1 MTFHAVYPR
10 EATLQSL
17 FAVHVLRAP
26 ESDAIVFGAERLTYT
41 ELDRRSNRLAHHLI
55 GLGVEPGALVGV
67 CLERSAELIVSLL
80 AVVKAGAA
88 YLPLDPGYPA
98 ERLRWML
105 ADSGA
110 KVVISRAM
118 LEGLES
124 GCDAPLPERGSA
136 LDLAYV
142 MYTSGSTG
150 LPKGVAIPHR
160 GIVRLVVGTDY
171 LSLGPDDR
179 MLQAS
184 TPSFDAS
191 TFEIWGALLNGACLV
206 GLPRE
211 VTLSPRELAAALR
224 RERITALLLTTALF
238 HQVVREVPG
247 AFRTVRQAFL
257 GGEAADPHLLRE
269 VLAHGAPG
277 RLVNLYGP
285 TESTVVAT
293 AQEVKNVPEGAASV
307 PIGRAIANTEAHEV
321 DGELLV
327 GGDGLARGYWNR
339 PDVTAERFVPNPFAG
354 PADAGSRLYRTGD
367 LVAAREDGAFDFLG
381 RLDQQVKIRG
391 FRIEPGE
398 IEGALAA
405 HPAVRQACVDVRR
418 DAAGEK
424 RLVAWAVAG
433 SAGGIDRAELRRFL
447 SERLPAHMV
456 PSAVVLLDTLPL
468 TPNGKLDRAALPDPD
483 RESAGLEEHVAPRT
497 AMEERLSGLFRELLN
512 VERPGVH
519 DDFFALGGHSLL
531 AGRLISRVRAELG
544 IELPLRD
551 VYEASTVAGL
561 AERAALAGRA
571 ERPPIAPADRGR
583 PIPLSFQQ
591 ERVWFLNELSPG
603 GNIAYNF
610 QATIRLRG
618 PLDPGVLAATLT
630 EIVRRHEVFRTRFP
644 AVDGSPVQ
652 EPLPPFPI
660 RLPVADL
667 SALPA
672 GKAEEEAEALVRLE
686 MRQPFDLL
694 EVPLVRWLLIVHAP
708 EDHTLVQVEHH
719 FVHDGWSFARML
731 LEIRELYPALAGGR
745 PSPLPEPELQ
755 YADFAAWQRSW
766 MQGEVLRRHVDHWVG
781 VLAGAP
787 AYLDLPAD
795 RPRPPVQSFRGALV
809 RIAMDPALGHRV
821 RAFARERGATLYTSM
836 LAGFSLLM
844 HRLSG
849 QDDLVVGTAA
859 ADRPVA
865 ELEPMIG
872 MMVNTL
878 PLRVRFA
885 GSPTFAELAAQAQA
899 VALDA
904 YGWQDV
910 PLERVLEALAPVRDP
925 SRNPLFQ
932 VMFSFHDSPVPDLD
946 FCGLHGE
953 VTYRHNGSA
962 KNDLNIIG
970 IPRAEQRVG
979 REARPEDDVILLMW
993 EYAADLFD
1001 EATMLRM
1008 VGQYQR
1014 LLSAALDEPDR
1025 CADELPLLTAEE
1037 ARQVL
1042 VEWNRTEIPLETGL
1056 CVHERVARRAE
1067 EAPDALAVDSLTYG
1081 ELVRRARNLA
1091 CQLVRL
1097 GVEPESRVGVF
1108 AERSPEMVTGLLA
1121 VLNAGGA
1128 YLPIDPAYPPDRIAF
1143 VLDDARAPVLL
1154 TTSALAGRVPVYGGR
1169 VLLLDEDLMEEI
1181 PGAGPLP
1188 EVDPGQLA
1196 YVIYTSGST
1205 GRPKGVQI
1213 EHRSLLNLVEW
1224 HQREYSVGPAD
1235 RATLVASP
1243 GFDASVWEIWPY
1255 LTAGASLHVP
1265 PEEVRSEPGALA
1277 EWLVRERITI
1287 SFLPTPLAE
1296 AVLEEPLTPLAP
1308 LSHRTPAQPGE
1319 GGTRKPTG
1327 RGRPSP
1333 GGGECDGRGDG
1344 GEGSLR
1350 FLLTGG
1356 DALHRGADDSAPF
1369 ELVNHYGPTENT
1381 VVATATLVARGAR
1394 RPPIGRPI
1402 SNVRVYVLDPR
1413 LQPQPAGVPGE
1424 LFVGGASLARGY
1436 LDRPELTAQRF
1447 VPDPFSAGGRLY
1459 RTGDRVRHLPD
1470 GSLDF
1475 LGRVDLQVKVR
1486 GFRIELGEIEA
1497 ALLEHPEVREAAVVA
1512 RDEPLRLVAYVAADR
1527 PLGDELR
1534 ELISARVPLYMVPS
1548 AFVVLPEL
1556 PVGAHGKI
1564 DRAGLP
1570 APEMEKEAAVAPRT
1584 PLERQLAAIWEELL
1598 PGGAVGVHDGF
1609 FERGGHSLL
1618 ATRLLARVSRELGA
1632 EVPLGRFLQA
1642 PTVAE
1647 LARRVE
1653 ECAGCEA
1660 LTRAQ
1665 RESAPLSFP
1674 QRRLWF
1680 LEQIEPGTAVY
1691 NVPLLWRLSGPLDV
1705 PALQRSLAEI
1715 FRRHEILRTAFRT
1728 VDGEPVQ
1735 IVQPCELTLPVVE
1748 VRETEADR
1756 LIREESRR
1764 PFDLGTGPLLR
1775 PLLLRVGPG
1784 EHRLLLNLHHIACDG
1799 PSAGVLARELEA
1811 LYAGAPLPELPLQY
1825 ADFADWQ
1832 VKRLRGPAL
1841 EALLVHWRKR
1851 LEGVDALDGLPT
1863 DRPRPPVQSYRGDH
1877 LRFDLPAEVLG
1888 PLAALARARGA
1899 SLFHVLLAGFFAFL
1913 QRHTGAGEAAVGTPV
1928 ASRGRAE
1935 LEPLVGL
1942 FANTL
1947 VLRTDMGG
1955 DPLFL
1960 ELLERV
1966 RAEVLEALAH
1976 QDLPFEVLVEELQ
1989 PERDLARNPLFQV
2002 LFSYREGEIESL
2014 RLPGLAVEPLDS
2026 GTGTA
2031 KLDLTLS
2038 ISRAGGRLGLRL
2050 EYATDLFD
2058 RATAERMALRLRTLY
2073 TGLAQDPQ
2081 YRLSE
2086 LPLLPAEERLLLVE
2100 EWNRTAAAVP
2110 AGLVHE
2116 QIAAQAARTPDAVAV
2131 LGRGESWTYAELL
2144 SRAGCLAGRLRRLG
2158 VGPDVPVGIQM
2169 ERSPAM
2175 VAAVLGVLQ
2184 AGGAYL
2190 PLDPAYPE
2198 DRRAFML
2205 ADSGAPVVITT
2216 LDNLRRTGAP
2226 AVPGHPDQLAY
2237 VLYTSGSTGRPK
2249 GVQVTHRN
2257 VLGFFA
2263 GMDAVLGT
2271 EPGTW
2276 MAVTSLSFDIS
2287 VLELLWTLARGFRVV
2302 LPDEGRSLGAQ
2313 IAEHGATH
2321 LQCTPSLAQ
2330 ALAAEDLRP
2339 LRKLLLGGEA
2349 LPPALAAAL
2358 TAVLDGDLLNMYGP
2372 TETTVWSATHRV
2384 EAGSGP
2390 VPIGRPIANTRIYL
2404 LDSSGQPA
2412 PLGVPAELAIGGAGV
2427 ARGYLGRPDLTAER
2441 FVPDPFASGARDC
2454 PGGAPGARLYRTG
2467 DLARWRVLAHQRGE
2481 LEFLGR
2487 LDHQVKIRGHR
2498 IELGEVE
2505 ARLESHPAVSRA
2517 VAVARDGSL
2526 VAYVVFRHEPI
2537 AAAELRDWVRSE
2549 LPEAMVPSL
2558 VVHLDALPLTPNG
2571 KVDRRALPAPELP
2584 RGAAQ
2589 ADPPRG
2595 SFEELLAA
2603 IWWDALGVDGFGR
2616 DADFFEL
2623 GGHSLL
2629 VMKVVARVRELL
2641 GVELPPR
2648 VLFESPT
2655 LAGLA
2660 SRVAERVLA
2669 RQGEQEAGGVPADL
2683 AALSHGEVRALL
2695 DRAVRELGGWPELRR
2710 RGGSG
2715 PAPLS
2720 FAQQRL
2726 WFLDRLEPGGSAYN
2740 LAGGIRLAGDLDAE
2754 ALAAALSEVVRRH
2767 EVLRTSFVEADGS
2780 AAQVVAPPS
2789 GILLPRVDLSGRP
2802 DVEAALEEA
2811 AGIEAQRPFDL
2822 ARGPLLRCLLVRLG
2836 ERQHALVLVVHH
2848 IVFDGWSFGVLIRE
2862 LGRLYAAFA
2871 AGCPSPLPEIPI
2883 QYADFAIWQRE
2894 WLQGRELER
2903 QLGWWKELLAGAP
2916 AVLELPVDRPRPSAL
2931 AEPTRR
2937 GGRVSLAIP
2946 AELRERLE
2954 AAGRRLGLTP
2964 FMACFSAFL
2973 VLLART
2979 SGQEDLVVGT
2989 PVAGRSLPETEDL
3002 VGLFA
3007 NTLALRGRV
3016 EGTATLGQVA
3026 GRVREL
3032 ALGAFAHQE
3041 LPFEKLVNELQLDR
3055 DLARSPLF
3063 QVLFILQ
3070 NAPRPDWDLPG
3081 LAVSPLTV
3089 DSGQT
3094 PFGLVLTL
3102 VPHAGDHSGLEA
3114 RVHFDRDLFDD
3125 ATILRLAG
3133 RYRTLLESIAEA
3145 PAAWPVSSLA
3155 WMPDAELRE
3164 LVARP
3169 PACEIPASS
3178 LHQTFEAQAA
3188 RLPEAVAA
3196 VFGDEVL
3203 TYAELNRRAN
3213 RLARHL
3219 RALGAG
3225 PEVPVGLCL
3234 ERSADLLVALL
3245 AVLKS
3250 GSFYVPLDP
3259 AYPRDRLA
3267 WVLEDAAAPLLVT
3280 RADLREIL
3288 REVLPESRARIVDL
3302 DRPEAWAGESGDDPE
3317 ALASPENLAY
3327 AIYTSG
3333 STGRPK
3339 GVQVRHRGAANFL
3352 ASMAGEPGLGEGDTL
3367 LAVTTLAFDIAV
3379 LELLLPLTVGARV
3392 LIASREEA
3400 GDGMLLRE
3408 RLEASKATV
3417 LQATPATWRMLLEA
3431 GWEGSPDL
3439 KALCGGEALPREL
3452 ADRLQARTREL
3463 WNVYGPTET
3472 TVWSAVERVE
3482 EGGGSSAPLP
3492 LAIPLGR
3499 PVANTGLY
3507 VVDAWGGAAP
3517 LGVPGELWIG
3527 GEGLARGY
3535 LGRPDL
3541 TAERFTPDP
3550 FSGEPGARL
3559 YRTGDLVRRR
3569 ASGELEFLGRLDHQV
3584 KIRGFRI
3591 ELGEIEAVLAA
3602 QPGVRDCAVV
3612 VREDVP
3618 GAKRLVAYLA
3628 PHLDAPAPD
3637 PGLLRAALRE
3647 RLPDYM
3653 VPQLFVPLL
3662 ALPLTPNG
3670 KTDRRALLAGPAPEA
3685 DRAAADYAAPR
3696 HRAEEVLAAVWAE
3709 VLRLDRVG
3717 IHDNFF
3723 ALGGDSVMVIQAATR
3738 SRRLGFAFQP
3748 RQLFQAQTVAGLA
3761 GLLGEALPADAAAIP
3776 EFSQAGLSQ
3785 AELEDLIS
3793 QLG

>member
-1 MTFHAVYPR
+1 MSLYTPLPR
-10 EATLQSL
+10 EATLPGL
-17 FAVHVLRAP
+17 FAGRVARSP
-26 ESDAIVFGAERLTYT
+26 ESIAVDFGSERLTYA
-41 ELDRRSNRLAHHLI
+41 ELDRRSNRLARHLI

-67 CLERSAELIVSLL
+67 CLERSVDLIVSLL
-80 AVVKAGAA
+80 AVVKAGGA
-88 YLPLDPGYPA
+88 YLPLDPAYPA

-105 ADSGA
+105 ADSGTRVA
-110 KVVISRAM
+110 ISRGA
-118 LEGLES
+118 LAGEGLAVVRLDL
-124 GCDAPLPERGSA
+124 DAEAISARCTHPLLQQGSA
-136 LDLAYV
+136 ADLAYV

-160 GIVRLVVGTDY
+160 GIVRLVVGADY
-171 LSLGPDDR
+171 LSLRPDDR
-179 MLQAS
+179 VLYAS

-211 VTLSPRELAAALR
+211 VTLSPRDLAAALE
-224 RERITALLLTTALF
+224 REGITALLLTTALF
-238 HQVVREVPG
+238 HQVAREVPD
-247 AFRTVRQAFL
+247 AFRGVREAFL

-285 TESTVVAT
+285 TECTVVAT
-293 AQEVKNVPEGAASV
+293 AYEVKAVAEGATSV
-307 PIGRAIANTEAHEV
+307 PIGQAIAGNEAFVV

-354 PADAGSRLYRTGD
+354 PSDAGSRLYRTGD
-367 LVAAREDGAFDFLG
+367 LVSRRQDGDLDFLG
-381 RLDQQVKIRG
+381 RRDHQVKIRG

-398 IEGALAA
+398 IEAALSA
-405 HPAVRQACVDVRR
+405 HPSVRQACVDVRN
-418 DAAGEK
+418 DASGEK
-424 RLVAWAVAG
+424 RLVAYAVAPG
-433 SAGGIDRAELRRFL
+433 AHRSGLRSFL
-447 SERLPAHMV
+447 SERLPPHMV

-483 RESAGLEEHVAPRT
+483 RESVGLQEHVAPRT
-497 AMEERLSGLFRELLN
+497 AMEERLADLFRELLG

-531 AGRLISRVRAELG
+531 VGRLISRVRTELG
-544 IELPLRD
+544 VELPLRD
-551 VYEASTVAGL
+551 VYEAPT
-561 AERAALAGRA
+561 LAGMAKRVAAAGEA
-571 ERPPIAPADRGR
+571 ERPPIVCVERNR
-583 PIPLSFQQ
+583 PIPLSFPQ

-610 QATIRLRG
+610 QATIRFRG
-618 PLDPGVLAATLT
+618 PLDAAVLEAALT
-630 EIVRRHEVFRTRFP
+630 EVVRRHEIFRTRFP

-660 RLPVADL
+660 RLPVVDL
-667 SALPA
+667 AALPA
-672 GKAEEEAEALVRLE
+672 GRMEEEAEELVRRE
-686 MRQPFDLL
+686 MKLPFDLL
-694 EVPLVRWLLIVHAP
+694 QVPLARWLLIVHGP
-708 EDHTLVQVEHH
+708 EDQTLVQVEHH
-719 FVHDGWSFARML
+719 FVHDGWSFARLL
-731 LEIRELYPALAGGR
+731 LEVSELYQAFAAGQ
-745 PSPLPEPELQ
+745 PSPLPEPPLQ

-795 RPRPPVQSFRGALV
+795 RPRPPVQSFRGAAL
-809 RIAMDPALGHRV
+809 RIQVDPELGHRL

-836 LAGFSLLM
+836 LAGFALLM

-878 PLRVRFA
+878 PLRIGFA
-885 GSPTFAELAAQAQA
+885 GSPSFAELAARVQA

-910 PLERVLEALAPVRDP
+910 PLERVVEALAPVRDP

-953 VTYRHNGSA
+953 LTYRHNSSA

-979 REARPEDDVILLMW
+979 RESRPEDEVITLMW

-1001 EATMLRM
+1001 EASMRRM
-1008 VGQYQR
+1008 VGQYER

-1025 CADELPLLTAEE
+1025 CADELPLLTPAE

-1042 VEWNRTEIPLETGL
+1042 VDWNRTEADWESGL
-1056 CVHERVARRAE
+1056 SVQERIARRAE
-1067 EAPDALAVDSLTYG
+1067 EQPDALAVAGEDGSLTYA
-1081 ELVRRARNLA
+1081 ELVRRANLLA
-1091 CQLVRL
+1091 CRL
-1097 GVEPESRVGVF
+1097 HGMGIEPESRIGVF
-1108 AERSPEMVTGLLA
+1108 AERSPELVTGLLA
-1121 VLNAGGA
+1121 VLSAGGA
-1128 YLPIDPAYPPDRIAF
+1128 YLPIDPAYPPDRISF

-1154 TTSALAGRVPVYGGR
+1154 TTSSQAGRVPSSYGGR
-1169 VLLLDEDLMEEI
+1169 VLLLDEEVQ
-1181 PGAGPLP
+1181 GRGGPLP
-1188 EVDPGQLA
+1188 RVDGGQLA

-1224 HQREYSVGPAD
+1224 HQREYGVRPSD
-1235 RATLVASP
+1235 RATVVASP

-1265 PEEVRSEPGALA
+1265 PEAVRSEPAALA
-1277 EWLVRERITI
+1277 AWLERERITI
-1287 SFLPTPLAE
+1287 TFLPTPLAE
-1296 AVLEEPLTPLAP
+1296 AVLE
-1308 LSHRTPAQPGE
+1308 
-1319 GGTRKPTG
+1319 GGQ
-1327 RGRPSP
+1327 
-1333 GGGECDGRGDG
+1333 G
-1344 GEGSLR
+1344 GEGLR

-1356 DALHRGADDSAPF
+1356 DALHRGAGESAPF

-1381 VVATATLVARGAR
+1381 VVATATPVARGAR

-1413 LQPQPAGVPGE
+1413 FQPQPAGVPGE
-1424 LFVGGASLARGY
+1424 LCVGGGSLARGY
-1436 LDRPELTAQRF
+1436 LDRPELTAERF
-1447 VPDPFSAGGRLY
+1447 VPDPFSPKPGGRLY

-1470 GSLDF
+1470 GSIDF
-1475 LGRVDLQVKVR
+1475 LGRVDFQVKVR
-1486 GFRIELGEIEA
+1486 GFRIELGEVEA
-1497 ALLEHPEVREAAVVA
+1497 ALLEHPAVREAAVLA
-1512 RDEPLRLVAYVAADR
+1512 RDEPRRLIAYVAAYVAAEGA
-1527 PLGDELR
+1527 LQEELR
-1534 ELISARVPLYMVPS
+1534 ELLTSRLPSYMVPS

-1564 DRAGLP
+1564 DRDALP
-1570 APEMEKEAAVAPRT
+1570 APEAKVGSVEPRT
-1584 PLERQLAAIWEELL
+1584 PLERRLAGMWSDLL

-1618 ATRLLARVSRELGA
+1618 ATRLLARLSRELGV

-1653 ECAGCEA
+1653 EARGATSEA
-1660 LTRAQ
+1660 LK
-1665 RESAPLSFP
+1665 REERGSAPLSFP

-1680 LEQIEPGTAVY
+1680 LEQLEPGTAVY
-1691 NVPLLWRLSGPLDV
+1691 NVPLIWRFSGPLDV
-1705 PALQRSLAEI
+1705 PALERSLAEI
-1715 FRRHEILRTAFRT
+1715 ARRHEILRTVFRE

-1735 IVQPCELTLPVVE
+1735 VALPGDLELPVIE
-1748 VRETEADR
+1748 VRESEADQVA
-1756 LIREESRR
+1756 REESRR
-1764 PFDLGTGPLLR
+1764 PFDLAAGPLLR
-1775 PLLLRVGPG
+1775 PLLLRLGPG
-1784 EHRLLLNLHHIACDG
+1784 EHRLLLNLHHIICDG

-1811 LYAGAPLPELPLQY
+1811 LYADVPLPELPLQY

-1832 VKRLRGPAL
+1832 VRHLRGPAL
-1841 EALLVHWRKR
+1841 EALLAHWRKR
-1851 LEGVDALDGLPT
+1851 LAGVDGLEGLPT

-1877 LRFDLPAEVLG
+1877 LVFELQAAVLE
-1888 PLAALARARGA
+1888 PLEALARGRGC

-1913 QRHTGAGEAAVGTPV
+1913 QRHTGGAEVAVGTPV
-1928 ASRGRAE
+1928 ANRGRAE
-1935 LEPLVGL
+1935 MEPLIGF

-1947 VLRTDMGG
+1947 VLRGDVSG
-1955 DPLFL
+1955 DPGFL

-1966 RAEVLEALAH
+1966 KGEALEAVAH
-1976 QDLPFEVLVEELQ
+1976 QELPFEALVEALHPQ
-1989 PERDLARNPLFQV
+1989 RDLARNPLFQV
-2002 LFSYREGEIESL
+2002 LFSYREGETESL
-2014 RLPGLAVEPLDS
+2014 RLPGLSVEPLDS

-2038 ISRAGGRLGLRL
+2038 VSRVRSRASGRLRLRL

-2058 RATAERMALRLRTLY
+2058 RATAERMAARLRTLFA
-2073 TGLAQDPQ
+2073 GLAEDPALVSG

-2086 LPLLPAEERLLLVE
+2086 LPLLPPEERRLLLE
-2100 EWNRTAAAVP
+2100 DWNRTAAVVP
-2110 AGLVHE
+2110 EGLVHE
-2116 QIAAQAARTPDAVAV
+2116 QIAEQAARTPDAVAV

-2144 SRAGCLAGRLRRLG
+2144 ARAAGLASHLQRLG

-2169 ERSPAM
+2169 ERSPSM

-2198 DRRAFML
+2198 ERRAFML
-2205 ADSGAPVVITT
+2205 ADSGARVVITS
-2216 LDNLRRTGAP
+2216 LEEHLTGGP
-2226 AVPGHPDQLAY
+2226 AVSSLPDHLAY

-2257 VLGFFA
+2257 VLSFFA

-2287 VLELLWTLARGFRVV
+2287 VLELLWTLARGFKVV
-2302 LPDEGRSLGAQ
+2302 LPDEERPLGPQ

-2330 ALAAEDLRP
+2330 ALDGEDLRP

-2349 LPPALAAAL
+2349 LPPALAAGLAGL
-2358 TAVLDGDLLNMYGP
+2358 LDGDLLNMYGP
-2372 TETTVWSATHRV
+2372 TETTVWSATHTV
-2384 EAGSGP
+2384 EAGEGP

-2404 LDSSGQPA
+2404 LDRSGQPA
-2412 PLGVPAELAIGGAGV
+2412 PLGVPGELVIGGAGV
-2427 ARGYLGRPDLTAER
+2427 ARGYLARPELTAER
-2441 FVPDPFASGARDC
+2441 FVPDPFES
-2454 PGGAPGARLYRTG
+2454 GARLYRTG
-2467 DLARWRVLAHQRGE
+2467 DLARWRVLAHDRGE

-2505 ARLESHPAVSRA
+2505 ARLERHPGVLRA
-2517 VAVARDGSL
+2517 VAVARDGQL
-2526 VAYVVFRHEPI
+2526 VAYVVPDLEESIPY
-2537 AAAELRDWVRSE
+2537 AAELRGWVRSE

-2558 VVHLDALPLTPNG
+2558 FVHLDALPLTPNG
-2571 KVDRRALPAPELP
+2571 KVDRKALPAPEAPRPAAEADAP
-2584 RGAAQ
+2584 RGL
-2589 ADPPRG
+2589 
-2595 SFEELLAA
+2595 FEERLAA
-2603 IWWDALGVDGFGR
+2603 IWCDALGVDGFGR

-2629 VMKVVARVRELL
+2629 VMKVVARVRTLL

-2648 VLFESPT
+2648 TVFEAPT

-2660 SRVAERVLA
+2660 ARIAERVLA
-2669 RQGEQEAGGVPADL
+2669 SQGEKEIGSAPAELGV
-2683 AALSHGEVRALL
+2683 LSDGEVRELL
-2695 DRAVRELGGWPELRR
+2695 DRTVRELGGWPGLRSR
-2710 RGGSG
+2710 AASG
-2715 PAPLS
+2715 PAFSPALDPIPLS

-2740 LAGGIRLAGDLDAE
+2740 LAGGIRLSGDLAVD
-2754 ALAAALSEVVRRH
+2754 ALARALAEVVRRH
-2767 EVLRTSFVEADGS
+2767 EALRTSFLEVPSG
-2780 AAQVVAPPS
+2780 AAQVVAPASSTWIP
-2789 GILLPRVDLSGRP
+2789 LPLVDLSGLSPADREP
-2802 DVEAALEEA
+2802 ALEEA
-2811 AGIEAQRPFDL
+2811 AGSEARRPFDL
-2822 ARGPLLRCLLVRLG
+2822 SRGPLLRCLLVRLG
-2836 ERQHALVLVVHH
+2836 EREHALVLVVHH

-2862 LGRLYAAFA
+2862 LGRLYGLYAIGRPAL
-2871 AGCPSPLPEIPI
+2871 LPALPV
-2883 QYADFAIWQRE
+2883 QYADFAVWQRE
-2894 WLQGRELER
+2894 WLAGETLAR
-2903 QLGWWKELLAGAP
+2903 QLAWWKELLTGAP
-2916 AVLELPVDRPRPSAL
+2916 AVLELPADRPRP
-2931 AEPTRR
+2931 AEPSRR
-2937 GGRVSLAIP
+2937 GGRTSVLIP
-2946 AELRERLE
+2946 EGLRERLE
-2954 AAGRRLGLTP
+2954 TAARRLGLTP
-2964 FMACFSAFL
+2964 FMIHLSAFL
-2973 VLLART
+2973 VLLARY
-2979 SGQEDLVVGT
+2979 SGQEDVVVGT
-2989 PVAGRSLPETEDL
+2989 PVAGRNQAEIEGL

-3007 NTLALRGRV
+3007 NTLALRGRLD
-3016 EGTATLGQVA
+3016 GAPTLAQLA

-3032 ALGAFAHQE
+3032 ALGAYGHQE
-3041 LPFEKLVNELQLDR
+3041 LPFEKLVDELRLDR
-3055 DLARSPLF
+3055 DLGRSPLF

-3081 LAVSPLTV
+3081 LDVSPLTV
-3089 DSGQT
+3089 ETGGT
-3094 PFGLVLTL
+3094 PFDLVLTL
-3102 VPHAGDHSGLEA
+3102 VPLERELEA
-3114 RVHFDRDLFDD
+3114 RVHFDRDLFDEST
-3125 ATILRLAG
+3125 AARMAG
-3133 RYRTLLESIAEA
+3133 HYRNLLEAIAEA
-3145 PAAWPVSSLA
+3145 PGDRRVSSL
-3155 WMPDAELRE
+3155 PLVSEAERQE
-3164 LVARP
+3164 LLAGWNVSAAALP
-3169 PACEIPASS
+3169 EDLVHEP
-3178 LHQTFEAQAA
+3178 FEAQAA
-3188 RLPEAVAA
+3188 WTPEAIAA
-3196 VFGDEVL
+3196 VFGSEVL
-3203 TYAELNRRAN
+3203 TYRELNRRAN

-3219 RALGAG
+3219 RRLGAG
-3225 PEVPVGLCL
+3225 PEVPVGLCV
-3234 ERSADLLVALL
+3234 ERSADLLVGLL

-3250 GSFYVPLDP
+3250 GAFYVPLDP
-3259 AYPRDRLA
+3259 AYPRERLA
-3267 WVLEDAAAPLLVT
+3267 WVLEDSAAPLLLT
-3280 RADLREIL
+3280 RSELL
-3288 REVLPESRARIVDL
+3288 GVLPPTKSRVVEL
-3302 DRPEAWAGESGDDPE
+3302 DRPEAWQAE
-3317 ALASPENLAY
+3317 SPENPDPLADPDNLAY

-3339 GVQVRHRGAANFL
+3339 GVQVRHRGAVNFL
-3352 ASMAGEPGLGEGDTL
+3352 ASMAREPGLQAGDTL

-3379 LELLLPLTVGARV
+3379 LELLLPLWVGARV
-3392 LIASREEA
+3392 VIASRDEA
-3400 GDGMLLRE
+3400 ADGMLLRE
-3408 RLEASKATV
+3408 RLEDSRATV
-3417 LQATPATWRMLLEA
+3417 MQATPATWRMLLEA
-3431 GWEGSPDL
+3431 GWQGRRDM
-3439 KALCGGEALPREL
+3439 KVLCGGEALPREL
-3452 ADRLQARTREL
+3452 ADRLRARTGEL

-3472 TVWSAVERVE
+3472 SVWSAVHPVG
-3482 EGGGSSAPLP
+3482 EGRGPV
-3492 LAIPLGR
+3492 PLGR

-3507 VVDAWGGAAP
+3507 VADLWGGPAP

-3541 TAERFTPDP
+3541 TAERFVPDP
-3550 FSGEPGARL
+3550 FSGAPGARL

-3569 ASGELEFLGRLDHQV
+3569 SGELEFLGRLDHQV

-3591 ELGEIEAVLAA
+3591 ELGEIEAVLSA
-3602 QPGVRDCAVV
+3602 QPAVRECAVI

-3618 GAKRLVAYLA
+3618 GARRLVAYLA
-3628 PHLDAPAPD
+3628 PDAD
-3637 PGLLRAALRE
+3637 PEVLRAALRE
-3647 RLPDYM
+3647 RLPEYM
-3653 VPQLFVPLL
+3653 VPQLFLSLP

-3670 KTDRRALLAGPAPEA
+3670 KIDRRALLAGPAPEA
-3685 DRAAADYAAPR
+3685 DAAAGFVAPR
-3696 HRAEEVLAAVWAE
+3696 NEAEEVLAAVWAE
-3709 VLRLDRVG
+3709 VLQRDRVG

-3723 ALGGDSVMVIQAATR
+3723 ALGGDSVMVIQAAVR
-3738 SRRLGFAFQP
+3738 SRERGLDFQP

-3761 GLLGEALPADAAAIP
+3761 ALLEAVPLRADAAPTP
-3776 EFSQAGLSQ
+3776 ELSLAGLSPT
-3785 AELEDLIS
+3785 ELDELMA